1 MKQKYDIHEFVDIPT
16 RQSVLSALV
25 ERVRARRKEQ
35 GLSQKQLAAR
45 SGVSYASVRR
55 FETEGEISLSS
66 LMRIAQVLDCM
77 QDFDALFRTKKIID
91 LKEFQG

>member
-66 LMRIAQVLDCM
+66 LIRIAQVLDCM
-77 QDFDALFRTKKIID
+77 QDFDALFRTKKNID